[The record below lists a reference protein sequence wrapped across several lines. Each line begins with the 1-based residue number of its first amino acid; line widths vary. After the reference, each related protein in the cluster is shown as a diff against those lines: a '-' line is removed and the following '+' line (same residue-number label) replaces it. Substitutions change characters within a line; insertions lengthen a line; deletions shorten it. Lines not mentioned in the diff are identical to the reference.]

1 MSTDEEFKVYNLDN
15 NDTAEL
21 YGIILVKLKFLID
34 FFSKKLW
41 FPKAK
46 PWAIVATSETLRLK
60 SAFFC
65 KAFFAS
71 GKKR

>member
-1 MSTDEEFKVYNLDN
+1 MHDAHGL
-15 NDTAEL
+15 
-21 YGIILVKLKFLID
+21 ILVILKFLID

-46 PWAIVATSETLRLK
+46 PWALIAMSETLRLK

-65 KAFFAS
+65 KEGVEPLDLFLQVEKSVNRFNDIQ
-71 GKKR
+71 